1 MSNDTQHYTNFEI
14 FHSLVPK
21 MKAALPIVR
30 NWDELDKEENYEENY
45 DGYRYVIDAIAT
57 AYRSGYGRGQKGRS
71 FLIGEK
77 KMEVK
82 GKKGDKVCWFGDDR
96 DIYYPDKKGTIGTI
110 DSVDSYDSLWVYW
123 PVGSCKVHEQSK
135 QHAESTWCCNKSQ
148 CLLIDT
154 NVKGNIKKGDKIVY
168 LGTRGGF
175 PCADVWPDRVAT
187 GVVDIVEKESGCFV
201 YWDNPDVVAGHYHG
215 HTHVWY
221 EDIAKVIPWD

>member
-21 MKAALPIVR
+21 MKAAFPNIN
-30 NWDELDKEENYEENY
+30 NWDELDKKENY
-45 DGYRYVIDAIAT
+45 DDYRYIIDAIAT

-77 KMEVK
+77 KREVK
-82 GKKGDKVCWFGDDR
+82 AEKVAKVCWFSKDHDT
-96 DIYYPDKKGTIGTI
+96 YYPNTIGTIGTI
-110 DSVDSYDSLWVYW
+110 KRVDCDGDLWVDW
-123 PVGSCKVHEQSK
+123 PFGSCEANKGTNK
-135 QHAESTWCCNKSQ
+135 DTCWCCSKNQ

-168 LGTRGGF
+168 LGRKGGF
-175 PCADVWPDRVAT
+175 PCNDVWPDRVAT
-187 GVVDIVEKESGCFV
+187 GVVDIAEKESGCFV
-201 YWDNPDVVAGHYHG
+201 YWDNPVVVADHYHG
-215 HTHVWY
+215 HSHVWY

>member
-14 FHSLVPK
+14 FHSLLPK
-21 MKAALPIVR
+21 MKASFPNIN
-30 NWDELDKEENYEENY
+30 NWDELDKKENYN
-45 DGYRYVIDAIAT
+45 DYRYIIDAIAI

-82 GKKGDKVCWFGDDR
+82 GKKGDKVCWFSDDR
-96 DIYYPDKKGTIGTI
+96 DIYYPNKNGTIGII
-110 DSVDSYDSLWVYW
+110 DCVGSYDTLWVYW

-135 QHAESTWCCNKSQ
+135 QYAETTWCCNKSQ

-168 LGTRGGF
+168 LGTKQGF
-175 PCADVWPDRVAT
+175 LHNGVWPDRVAT
-187 GVVDIVEKESGCFV
+187 GVVDITDNHGCLVF
-201 YWDNPDVVAGHYHG
+201 WDNPNVVNDDFNGR
-215 HTHVWY
+215 THVWY

>member
-1 MSNDTQHYTNFEI
+1 MSNDTQHYTNLEI
-14 FHSLVPK
+14 LHSLVPK
-21 MKAALPIVR
+21 LDAISPIDFVALEKDYEAYSPI
-30 NWDELDKEENYEENY
+30 
-45 DGYRYVIDAIAT
+45 IDAIAT

-77 KMEVK
+77 KKEIGAVK
-82 GKKGDKVCWFGDDR
+82 GAKVCWFSKDR
-96 DIYYPDKKGTIGTI
+96 DTYYPNAIGTIGTI
-110 DSVDSYDSLWVYW
+110 DRVDNDGDLWVDW
-123 PVGSCKVHEQSK
+123 PFGSCEANKGTNK
-135 QHAESTWCCNKSQ
+135 DTCWCCSKKQ

-187 GVVDIVEKESGCFV
+187 GVVDIAEKESGCFV

>member
-1 MSNDTQHYTNFEI
+1 MSNDTQHYTNLEI

-21 MKAALPIVR
+21 LDAISPIDFVALEKDYKAYSPI
-30 NWDELDKEENYEENY
+30 
-45 DGYRYVIDAIAT
+45 IDAIAT

-77 KMEVK
+77 KKEIKAEK
-82 GKKGDKVCWFGDDR
+82 GARVCWFSDDH
-96 DIYYPDKKGTIGTI
+96 DTYFPNTIGTI
-110 DSVDSYDSLWVYW
+110 GIIERVDDDGDLWVNW
-123 PVGSCKVHEQSK
+123 PFGSCEANKNGDC
-135 QHAESTWCCNKSQ
+135 TWCCAKKQ

-168 LGTRGGF
+168 LGTDHGF
-175 PCADVWPDRVAT
+175 LHDGVWPDRVAT
-187 GVVDIVEKESGCFV
+187 GVVYDINDCGCMV
-201 YWDNPDVVAGHYHG
+201 HWDNSDMVGKRYKG

>member
-1 MSNDTQHYTNFEI
+1 MSNDTQHYTNLEI

-21 MKAALPIVR
+21 LDAISPIDFVALEKDYKAYSPI
-30 NWDELDKEENYEENY
+30 
-45 DGYRYVIDAIAT
+45 IDAIAT

-77 KMEVK
+77 KKEIKAEK
-82 GKKGDKVCWFGDDR
+82 GAKVCWFSDDH
-96 DIYYPDKKGTIGTI
+96 DTFFPNTIGTI
-110 DSVDSYDSLWVYW
+110 GIIERVDDDGDLWVNW
-123 PVGSCKVHEQSK
+123 PFGSCEANKNGDC
-135 QHAESTWCCNKSQ
+135 TWCCAKNQ

-154 NVKGNIKKGDKIVY
+154 NVKDNIKKGDRIVY

-175 PCADVWPDRVAT
+175 PCNDVWPDRVAT
-187 GVVDIVEKESGCFV
+187 GVVGIAEKESGCFV